1 MSETQAEGVR
11 SPYLD
16 AAFGSHNWLQSVR
29 VETSD
34 GESRTEL
41 RLPDSRFEIVVKT
54 ASSDPSRALRIEA
67 VTPLW
72 ITSHIGT
79 DSQRKI
85 AGDVLAKLADDPDEL
100 VAAAA
105 GLLLE
110 SPFDSDELE
119 AYWGG

>member
-1 MSETQAEGVR
+1 M
-11 SPYLD
+11 
-16 AAFGSHNWLQSVR
+16 
-29 VETSD
+29 
-34 GESRTEL
+34 
-41 RLPDSRFEIVVKT
+41 KT

-85 AGDVLAKLADDPDEL
+85 ASDVLAKLANDSDEL

-105 GLLLE
+105 GLMLDR
-110 SPFDSDELE
+110 PFDADELE